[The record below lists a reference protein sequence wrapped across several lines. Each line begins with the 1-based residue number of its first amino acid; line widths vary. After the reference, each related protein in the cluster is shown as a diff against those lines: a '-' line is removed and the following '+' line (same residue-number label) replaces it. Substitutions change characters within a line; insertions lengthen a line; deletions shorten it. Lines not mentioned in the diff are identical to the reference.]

1 MSLAILDGGGQD
13 RFGTVSPRFPH
24 SRVVDDGAE
33 QRGEEIR
40 AFRRARVPLVSGT
53 CETVRLE
60 WTIHPHEWTL
70 REDIRRDEKS
80 GAVVRTFVR
89 SRHPSMASL
98 PPLSSA
104 SDTVPLGE
112 IDVEGGDGI
121 DASSSRRNRQTYRI
135 YVTER

>member
-80 GAVVRTFVR
+80 GAVVRTLSPPFDGLSAPPFRPLPTRFR
-89 SRHPSMASL
+89 SGRLTSRGGMGSMHL
-98 PPLSSA
+98 PL
-104 SDTVPLGE
+104 DVIGKRTVY
-112 IDVEGGDGI
+112 
-121 DASSSRRNRQTYRI
+121 T
-135 YVTER
+135 